1 MKKVFSGKTWN
12 LEANKLSNHTLEI
25 LNRLHVWKKTHI
37 YALGMLGVDD
47 QDEVSWGTRFKD
59 NGEITDLVKESSV
72 LERFLAEVR
81 ALCAQGTVI
90 NELTQG
96 SIVAPQVQ
104 NL

>member
-1 MKKVFSGKTWN
+1 
-12 LEANKLSNHTLEI
+12 
-25 LNRLHVWKKTHI
+25 
-37 YALGMLGVDD
+37 MLGVDD

-96 SIVAPQVQ
+96 SIVVHVTSPTIKKILFCEASTKQPVAVGSILRAGVHGVKCRSFRLG